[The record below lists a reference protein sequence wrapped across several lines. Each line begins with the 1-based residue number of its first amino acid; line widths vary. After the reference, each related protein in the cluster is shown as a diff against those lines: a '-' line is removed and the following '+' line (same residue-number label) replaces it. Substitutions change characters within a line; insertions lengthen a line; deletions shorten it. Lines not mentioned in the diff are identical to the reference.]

1 MFKSLKS
8 EFGHTDPN
16 PQTTITEPEV
26 RKSSTPIYYQIM
38 IAVKI
43 HYSYLHMKSG
53 IACPQAK
60 SHQLNQRWFAINA
73 E

>member
-1 MFKSLKS
+1 
-8 EFGHTDPN
+8 
-16 PQTTITEPEV
+16 
-26 RKSSTPIYYQIM
+26 M

-60 SHQLNQRWFAINA
+60 SHQLNQRCFAINA